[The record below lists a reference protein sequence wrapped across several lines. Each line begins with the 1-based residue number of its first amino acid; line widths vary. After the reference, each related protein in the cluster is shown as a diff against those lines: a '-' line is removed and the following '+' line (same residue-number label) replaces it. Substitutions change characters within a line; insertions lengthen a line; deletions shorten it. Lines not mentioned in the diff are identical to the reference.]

1 MIEQPNSASAAAPNA
16 ANGQPMS
23 IEFPPTLDAVY
34 ANFALITHSPSE
46 LLIDFARVLPNMRAR
61 VQTRI
66 VMTPLNAKLLLSA
79 LSENLGKFEA
89 QFGEIVV
96 PTQLAD
102 HLFKPPRGE

>member
-1 MIEQPNSASAAAPNA
+1 MTEQPNSASGPNPPG
-16 ANGQPMS
+16 GQPMA
-23 IEFPPTLDAVY
+23 IELPASLDAVY

-66 VMTPLNAKLLLSA
+66 VMTPLNAKLLLNA
-79 LSENLGKFEA
+79 LTENLEKFEA
-89 QFGEIVV
+89 QFGEIIV

-102 HLFKPPRGE
+102 HLFKPPRPD

>member
-1 MIEQPNSASAAAPNA
+1 MTEQPNSATVPNLPG
-16 ANGQPMS
+16 GQSMA
-23 IEFPPTLDAVY
+23 IELPASLDAVY

-66 VMTPLNAKLLLSA
+66 VMTPLNAKLLLNA
-79 LSENLGKFEA
+79 LTENLGKFET
-89 QFGEIVV
+89 QFGEIIV

-102 HLFKPPRGE
+102 HLFKPPRPE

>member
-1 MIEQPNSASAAAPNA
+1 MTEQPNSATVPNLPG
-16 ANGQPMS
+16 GQSMA
-23 IEFPPTLDAVY
+23 IELPASLDAVY

-66 VMTPLNAKLLLSA
+66 VMTPLNAKLLLNA
-79 LSENLGKFEA
+79 LTENLEKFEA
-89 QFGEIVV
+89 QFGEIIV

-102 HLFKPPRGE
+102 HLFKPPRPE

>member
-1 MIEQPNSASAAAPNA
+1 MTEQPNTASVPNPPG
-16 ANGQPMS
+16 GQPMA
-23 IEFPPTLDAVY
+23 IELPASLDAVY

-66 VMTPLNAKLLLSA
+66 VMTPLNAKLLLNA
-79 LSENLGKFEA
+79 LTENLGKYES
-89 QFGEIVV
+89 QFGEIIV

-102 HLFKPPRGE
+102 HLFRPPRPE

>member
-1 MIEQPNSASAAAPNA
+1 MTEQPNSASVPNPPGA
-16 ANGQPMS
+16 QSMS
-23 IEFPPTLDAVY
+23 IELPASLDAVY

-66 VMTPLNAKLLLSA
+66 VMTPLNAKLLLNA
-79 LSENLGKFEA
+79 LTENLEKFEA
-89 QFGEIVV
+89 QFGEIIV

-102 HLFKPPRGE
+102 HLFKPPRPE